1 MGTEIFE
8 NVACLMYD
16 TLDWKRQHQHYLE
29 SMRLINVPQVVSEK
43 SVFEV
48 TLIPEVGTCWSV
60 FSGPND
66 SLNNFIFTFIKH
78 MKKKITNVGSKG
90 TLPAAV

>member
-1 MGTEIFE
+1 MGTDIFE

-29 SMRLINVPQVVSEK
+29 SMRLINIPHVVSEK
-43 SVFEV
+43 PIFEV

-66 SLNNFIFTFIKH
+66 SLNNLIFTFIKH
-78 MKKKITNVGSKG
+78 MKKKITNIGSKG

>member
-1 MGTEIFE
+1 
-8 NVACLMYD
+8 MYD

-43 SVFEV
+43 PIFEV
-48 TLIPEVGTCWSV
+48 ALIPEVGTCWSV

-66 SLNNFIFTFIKH
+66 SLNNLIFTFKKH
-78 MKKKITNVGSKG
+78 MKKKITNIGSKG
-90 TLPAAV
+90 TPPAAV

>member
-1 MGTEIFE
+1 
-8 NVACLMYD
+8 MYD

-43 SVFEV
+43 PIFEV

-60 FSGPND
+60 FSGLND
-66 SLNNFIFTFIKH
+66 SLNNLIFTFKKH
-78 MKKKITNVGSKG
+78 MKKKITNIGSKG
-90 TLPAAV
+90 TPPAAV

>member
-1 MGTEIFE
+1 
-8 NVACLMYD
+8 MYD

-66 SLNNFIFTFIKH
+66 SLNNLIFTFIKH
-78 MKKKITNVGSKG
+78 MNKKITNVGSNG